1 MLFFIFLNFYGGP
14 PSRCKGEEVQIELVL
29 IGVGYKSISSCLL
42 AWIVFKNIF
51 SSLILIKFVCF
62 FFFFFIYIIVE
73 MGYVYAR

>member
-1 MLFFIFLNFYGGP
+1 M
-14 PSRCKGEEVQIELVL
+14 QIELVL
-29 IGVGYKSISSCLL
+29 IGVEYKSISSCLL

-51 SSLILIKFVCF
+51 SSLILIKFV